1 MKKTAA
7 KLWLLSLKNKMGIYA
22 PAAVAENMRDLVP
35 LLFGRGAAKLQ
46 RIAAAEA
53 REFIKLNEIKEA
65 A

>member
-1 MKKTAA
+1 M
-7 KLWLLSLKNKMGIYA
+7 

-53 REFIKLNEIKEA
+53 REFVKLQTIKEA